1 MALAEST
8 SEDMQVKDEQDA
20 CENVMQIFSSFQQM
34 FNTEQDIREVYVIII
49 IISDL
54 LCYRLC
60 SI

>member
-20 CENVMQIFSSFQQM
+20 CENAMQIFSSFQQM